1 MDGLGEFT
9 RRTVVAV
16 FLFLVRF
23 LFRTIPSDVS
33 LFLAIGTRFVFIWII
48 RRLLFSVFD
57 VSILLLVGFAF
68 AAIFLLVSRFLA
80 IMAYDIF
87 IRIFTTFAI
96 SFPAF
101 LMLLFA
107 ILFGLLE
114 LRLHLFISFAVLKA
128 MSVGLMDGTAPL
140 FTAGF
145 AIGATLGELLE
156 AGAAVGVELRVLLI
170 ALLQEHVALFPIREG
185 SIAGKVMLVD

>member
-1 MDGLGEFT
+1 M
-9 RRTVVAV
+9 
-16 FLFLVRF
+16 
-23 LFRTIPSDVS
+23 S
-33 LFLAIGTRFVFIWII
+33 LFLAIGTRFVLMWVV

-57 VSILLLVGFAF
+57 VSTLLLVGFAF

-96 SFPAF
+96 AFPAF

-114 LRLHLFISFAVLKA
+114 LRLHLLVSFAALEA
-128 MSVGLMDGTAPL
+128 MSVGLMDRTAPL
-140 FTAGF
+140 FTAGLSVG
-145 AIGATLGELLE
+145 GALGELLE